1 MEVPRELQ
9 IYIYRFLY
17 DKWRPVWKEVMQ
29 ELMKLECKTRIW
41 TISRFMIKEWK
52 LKKTK
57 EIKICL
63 ECGHFYS
70 LPLYGS
76 LAMWCDCP

>member
-1 MEVPRELQ
+1 MEFPREIQ

-29 ELMKLECKTRIW
+29 ELMKLECKTKIW
-41 TISRFMIKEWK
+41 NISRFMIKEWK
-52 LKKTK
+52 LKTPK

-63 ECGHFYS
+63 ECGNFYS

-76 LAMWCDCP
+76 MSMWCDCP